1 LYIDTSV
8 LVKLFVEEPE
18 SGYYGELVNDH
29 PLSSSR
35 LAYVEL
41 NAALIAK
48 TKAKLIT
55 EKERQLAWRK
65 FEYCVEFGSIVLRP
79 MHDMQINRAYYLIN
93 RLQPNLILRTL
104 DAIHLAVADELQEWP
119 LVTDDARMSQAAV
132 ELGFPIATLPKPRK
146 ALINMI

>member
-55 EKERQLAWRK
+55 EKERKLAWRK
-65 FEYCVEFGSIVLRP
+65 FENCVEYGSIVLRP
-79 MHDMQINRAYYLIN
+79 LHDIQIHRAYYLMN
-93 RLQPNLILRTL
+93 RLQPKNLLRTL

-119 LVTDDARMSQAAV
+119 IVTDDARMSQAALA
-132 ELGFPIATLPKPRK
+132 LGFPLAPLAKR
-146 ALINMI
+146 